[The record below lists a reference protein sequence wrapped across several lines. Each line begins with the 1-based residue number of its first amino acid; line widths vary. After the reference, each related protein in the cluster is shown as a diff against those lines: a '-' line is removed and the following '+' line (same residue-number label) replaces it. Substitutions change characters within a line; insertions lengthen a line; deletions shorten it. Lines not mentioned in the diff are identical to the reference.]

1 MFFCKPQAGPRL
13 TLSRPRLQ
21 GVFGPSFQLMKRML
35 THATTGEKEA
45 MNTLTRTESFTNIVV
60 ERDREALEVFG
71 PSVQFLVAPQP
82 SDEAPC
88 VMRGTIPPGVSVPIH
103 SHAGIEAFFVLSGDV
118 EVLSDEGGKAH
129 WIAAGPGD
137 FIEVP
142 SSAKHGFRN
151 RSQHPVIQLITT
163 TSKLGRFFQEV
174 GRPVV
179 QGERV
184 GPPSP
189 DEIQR
194 FVKTAERYG
203 YWLATPEENASLGI
217 SLF

>member
-1 MFFCKPQAGPRL
+1 
-13 TLSRPRLQ
+13 
-21 GVFGPSFQLMKRML
+21 MKRML
-35 THATTGEKEA
+35 THTTTEEKEA

-88 VMRGTIPPGVSVPIH
+88 VMKGTIPPGVSVPMH
-103 SHAGIEAFFVLSGDV
+103 SHAGIEAFIVLSGDV

-142 SSAKHGFRN
+142 SNAKHGFRN

-163 TSKLGRFFQEV
+163 TSKLGRFFREV
-174 GRPVV
+174 GRPVIR
-179 QGERV
+179 GERV
-184 GPPSP
+184 DPPSP

>member
-1 MFFCKPQAGPRL
+1 
-13 TLSRPRLQ
+13 
-21 GVFGPSFQLMKRML
+21 
-35 THATTGEKEA
+35 
-45 MNTLTRTESFTNIVV
+45 
-60 ERDREALEVFG
+60 
-71 PSVQFLVAPQP
+71 
-82 SDEAPC
+82 
-88 VMRGTIPPGVSVPIH
+88 
-103 SHAGIEAFFVLSGDV
+103 
-118 EVLSDEGGKAH
+118 
-129 WIAAGPGD
+129 
-137 FIEVP
+137 
-142 SSAKHGFRN
+142 
-151 RSQHPVIQLITT
+151 VIQLITT
-163 TSKLGRFFQEV
+163 TSKLGRFLQEV

>member
-1 MFFCKPQAGPRL
+1 MTTEKQKVMAGITKAERSTHL
-13 TLSRPRLQ
+13 VIESDCETL
-21 GVFGPSFQLMKRML
+21 
-35 THATTGEKEA
+35 
-45 MNTLTRTESFTNIVV
+45 
-60 ERDREALEVFG
+60 DVFG
-71 PSVQFLVAPQP
+71 PSVQFLVAPQG

-88 VMRGTIPPGVSVPIH
+88 VIKGTIPPGASVPIH
-103 SHAGIEAFFVLSGDV
+103 SHQAIEVFYVLSGNV
-118 EVLSDEGGKAH
+118 EVLREKHGKSH

-142 SSAKHGFRN
+142 SGAKHGFRN

-174 GRPVV
+174 GRPVI

-189 DEIQR
+189 AEIQR